1 VKKLGHRQTWH
12 HDVLVVEQNASLA
25 MRHADSVCLLAQGRN
40 VLSGSASELR
50 DHAEVARILV
60 G

>member
-1 VKKLGHRQTWH
+1 MAL
-12 HDVLVVEQNASLA
+12 LVVEQNASLA
-25 MRHADSVCLLAQGRN
+25 MEHADFACLLAQGRN

-50 DHAEVARILV
+50 EHAEVARILV